1 MLRRK
6 FGIALSTA
14 ALAASAMALLPGTAS
29 ATDGQL
35 CDSTWDQV
43 GPYTFARE
51 CINRSGNY
59 VSGMTIFHN
68 AAPGTQY
75 LKTISNYIV
84 TSSGNTAYT
93 CSPSGWLTVNYNQD
107 MGCAGPWIY
116 VGAKSAYAWTT
127 SQDWYSGGSTISVSP
142 TSV

>member
-1 MLRRK
+1 MMRRK
-6 FGIALSTA
+6 FGIALA
-14 ALAASAMALLPGTAS
+14 AAVSASAMALLPGTAS

-43 GPYTFARE
+43 GPFTYAKE
-51 CINRSGNY
+51 CINRSGGW

-68 AAPGTQY
+68 ASPTTQY
-75 LKTISNYIV
+75 LKSISNYIV
-84 TSSGNTAYT
+84 TPGYPSTAYT

-107 MGCAGPWIY
+107 MGCTSSWIY
-116 VGAKSAYAWTT
+116 VGNKAAYAWTT

-142 TSV
+142 TST